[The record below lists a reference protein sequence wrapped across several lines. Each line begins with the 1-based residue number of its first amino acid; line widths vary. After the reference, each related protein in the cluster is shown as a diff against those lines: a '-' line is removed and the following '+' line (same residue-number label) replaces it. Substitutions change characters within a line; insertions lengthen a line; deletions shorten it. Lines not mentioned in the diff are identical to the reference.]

1 MAEPAISSQ
10 FVAAGERNVFL
21 RYAGSGPALL
31 LLHQS
36 PQNSRALVP
45 WIERLAVNYAVF
57 APDTPG
63 FGYSDPLPLAEP
75 EIPDFAA
82 ALEKLLDALGIERV
96 LVYGVHTGAVTAM
109 RLALDFPDRV
119 AGLVC
124 DGYARFDREEREDLL
139 ANYLPPFE
147 PSWDGGHLTFMFQ
160 RMREQN
166 FFFPWHDHRKAARLA
181 YPVPA
186 VAAVHSNLM
195 DVLDAGDGY
204 RAGYRAPFLYD
215 DATAAT
221 RLKVPAQILYRAED
235 VLAPHIDRLPGL
247 PVHVI
252 AEFVEGGPAALV
264 AKADEFISQH
274 RSRAVECDASAA
286 ISKSPSL
293 SRAISANGLGFRV
306 VAGNGQGTRIEI
318 ASIGHPARVSVTR
331 DCKKR
336 NIAIDLPGHGASRD
350 WSAENCGVE
359 PVVSAMFEAVTAE
372 IAGDCEIV
380 AHGGSCAFAAALA
393 GKLGSR
399 CVQLVLHDPIICS
412 ATQRH
417 AFLSGL
423 PALVPSAEGGYL
435 LAAWNWARTYSI
447 FSAWET
453 VKFAGNDVSK
463 PVETMAPAPR
473 RVHAQVV
480 EMLRAGPCFAALWKS
495 ALNAD
500 LLTMLK
506 AITIPLE
513 IVTEADSEAAAR
525 TALLAQELSM
535 SPSATVGTE
544 VIWRKAT

>member
-10 FVAAGERNVFL
+10 FVAVGERNVFL

-45 WIERLAVNYAVF
+45 WIERLAANYAVF

-82 ALEKLLDALGIERV
+82 ALAKLLDVLRIDCV

-147 PSWDGGHLTFMFQ
+147 PTWDGGHLTFMFQ

-166 FFFPWHDHRKAARLA
+166 FFFPWHGHRKAARLA
-181 YPVPA
+181 YPIPR

-215 DATAAT
+215 DATAAA

-235 VLAPHIDRLPGL
+235 VLAPHMDRLPDL
-247 PVHVI
+247 PANVS
-252 AEFVEGGPAALV
+252 AARVEGGPAALV
-264 AKADEFISQH
+264 AIADDFFTQH
-274 RSRAVECDASAA
+274 RSRAFECNAFEAV
-286 ISKSPSL
+286 SKSQSL
-293 SRAISANGLGFRV
+293 SRTITASGLGIRV
-306 VAGNGQGTRIEI
+306 VAGKGRGTRIEI
-318 ASIGHPARVSVTR
+318 NDIGHPARVSVMR
-331 DCKKR
+331 DTKER
-336 NIAIDLPGHGASRD
+336 SMAIDLPGHGASRD
-350 WSAENCGVE
+350 WPVENCGVE
-359 PVVSAMFEAVTAE
+359 SVAAAMFEAVTAR

-380 AHGGSCAFAAALA
+380 AHGGSCAFAVALA
-393 GKLGSR
+393 GKLGGR
-399 CVQLVLHDPIICS
+399 CGQLVLHDPIICS

-417 AFLSGL
+417 AFLSSL

-435 LAAWNWARTYSI
+435 LAAWNWARTYAI

-453 VKFAGNDVSK
+453 AKFAGNDVNEPIK
-463 PVETMAPAPR
+463 TMAPAPR

-500 LLTMLK
+500 LPTMLK
-506 AITIPLE
+506 AATVPLE
-513 IVTEADSEAAAR
+513 IVTRADSEAAAR

-535 SPSATVGTE
+535 QAFDRAGDE
-544 VIWRKAT
+544 LAWRKAP